1 MEARVKA
8 DQGQPA
14 SIGVIPRPDPLVV
27 RRTRLLF
34 EDGMSELATVEHDS
48 FTVDTN
54 TAPADEVRASLQQA
68 DAQATAAAATA
79 VSDPSELSRPESA
92 SALATDA
99 DTDDASEAGKQLAA
113 RKRSL
118 EGRKQTIQSQINDLV
133 RQRGETQRERDQM
146 ALELAA
152 LRAERAQ
159 LTQAQAAP
167 TADDGAPK
175 IEQFQDYDQ
184 YDEARVRYLAQQ
196 EAQRLL
202 QHTQQQQQAYQ
213 RDVARA
219 QWQQQRDASFA
230 QRLNT
235 YVAEHPEFATEVDRE
250 DIVLTQPIVDVIK
263 GSPVAPALMLHIANY
278 PEDVQRIQA
287 LHPVLAY
294 GEMKALEARLEV
306 AATPASTRPSI
317 SQARPPIR
325 PVGSTPSGSAD
336 DASSLEFGS
345 EYVRRMNAADRS
357 RRRRW

>member
-1 MEARVKA
+1 
-8 DQGQPA
+8 
-14 SIGVIPRPDPLVV
+14 
-27 RRTRLLF
+27 
-34 EDGMSELATVEHDS
+34 MSELATVEHDS

-79 VSDPSELSRPESA
+79 VSDPSESSRPESA
-92 SALATDA
+92 SPLETDA
-99 DTDDASEAGKQLAA
+99 DTDGQDAGDASEAGKQLAA

-146 ALELAA
+146 AAELAA

-159 LTQAQAAP
+159 LTRAQAAP
-167 TADDGAPK
+167 PAADGAPK

-202 QHTQQQQQAYQ
+202 QQTQQQQAEYQ
-213 RDVARA
+213 REVARA

-230 QRLNT
+230 QRLDSF
-235 YVAEHPEFATEVDRE
+235 AKEHPEFVNEVDRE

-263 GSPVAPALMLHIANY
+263 ESPMAPALMLHIANH

-325 PVGSTPSGSAD
+325 PVGSAPSGGTD
-336 DASSLEFGS
+336 DPSSLEFGS